1 MKRGASPVARLTVIE
16 EIHALLKA
24 DLADETPLRYQPIRP
39 AHWQI
44 ARLAATVTAR
54 TGEVPFQRSAATRID
69 GRAVERFRAEIGRF
83 AAAGNDVGGSDASG
97 DRGRDALIAY
107 LIANVSRLAR
117 RGYGEQV
124 GRALFSAIAQAMW
137 LLACLTFDVTPE
149 TVLTQKYF
157 GYARQLAHRADDRLL
172 EAAVMATMSQQARHA
187 GMARDAKEL
196 AAAARKGTS
205 DGDPPC
211 VRFFDESESQSW
223 KPIVQAVCARPVC
236 AGRAIPLTAP
246 LAGLR
251 CLPGH
256 RAYQVTGPVPACW
269 CPPVAARRVPGR
281 PGRRSAVPCRPGAP
295 PTWRAEP
302 RCSACPR

>member
-1 MKRGASPVARLTVIE
+1 MNRGATPVARLTVIE
-16 EIHALLKA
+16 EIHALLEA

-83 AAAGNDVGGSDASG
+83 AAEDSDTSTGGSDAG
-97 DRGRDALIAY
+97 GGRDRDALIAY
-107 LIANVSRLAR
+107 LIANVRRLAR
-117 RGYGEQV
+117 QGYGEQA

-157 GYARQLAHRADDRLL
+157 GYARQLAHRAGNRLL
-172 EAAVMATMSQQARHA
+172 EAAVMATMSQQARYA

-211 VRFFDESESQSW
+211 IRFFDESESPSW
-223 KPIVQAVCARPVC
+223 QPIVRAVCAS
-236 AGRAIPLTAP
+236 RAVPLSAP
-246 LAGLR
+246 LAR
-251 CLPGH
+251 LPRWSRLAG
-256 RAYQVTGPVPACW
+256 
-269 CPPVAARRVPGR
+269 GR
-281 PGRRSAVPCRPGAP
+281 Q
-295 PTWRAEP
+295 
-302 RCSACPR
+302 